1 LFIEGSGD
9 GFIYLR
15 RLKMASEQDRLV
27 QIARALGDTTR
38 WQMLSEIRRSGELT
52 ASQVQESFDLAQ
64 PTISHHLAMLR
75 EAGLVSVRKE
85 GVFRYMSAVPDA
97 ITQFAEALASGA
109 TGKGP
114 RKAAKP
120 AARKAAKRAAR
131 R

>member
-1 LFIEGSGD
+1 
-9 GFIYLR
+9 
-15 RLKMASEQDRLV
+15 MPSEQDRLV

-38 WQMLSEIRRSGELT
+38 WQMLSEIRRNGELT

-85 GVFRYMSAVPDA
+85 GVFRYMSAVPETISD
-97 ITQFAEALASGA
+97 FAQALVSGA
-109 TGKGP
+109 GGGKSARRAGKAP
-114 RKAAKP
+114 GRKT
-120 AARKAAKRAAR
+120 AKRSGR